1 MMASSSAFNY
11 EDPRSINFTTDKH
24 RCRDDEAGSATAAIR
39 GTSDAGKLGHP
50 GTRQPHPFED
60 HLVSE
65 AQSGNEHAFVELVQR
80 YKRPL
85 ERTIYR
91 VVRNRQDTEDIVQE
105 TLLSAYRHLS
115 GFRGNSSFYS
125 WVTKIGINN
134 SLMLLRK
141 RKSRPE
147 ISSYPLT
154 SESKTFELPENP
166 DFSPNPEQM
175 YSIKQINEVVQEAVG
190 GLPTRLRAVF
200 EHYHVHGC
208 SLVESATAL
217 GLTVAATKSRL
228 WRARHTLR
236 KSLSPARQVSAI
248 ASYERKPR
256 GGGSG
261 RLKTKD
267 DGRTNIRGE
276 KG

>member
-1 MMASSSAFNY
+1 MASLSEFNY
-11 EDPRSINFTTDKH
+11 EDPHSINFTTDKH
-24 RCRDDEAGSATAAIR
+24 RCRDDEAGAAAAAIR
-39 GTSDAGKLGHP
+39 SRSDAGKPGHC
-50 GTRQPHPFED
+50 GARQSHPSED
-60 HLVSE
+60 HLVHE
-65 AQSGNEHAFVELVQR
+65 AQSGSEQAFMELVQR
-80 YKRPL
+80 YKKPL

-125 WVTKIGINN
+125 WVTRIGINN

-141 RKSRPE
+141 RRSRPA

-154 SESKTFELPENP
+154 SESKIFELPENP

-190 GLPTRLRAVF
+190 GLPTHLRVVF
-200 EHYHVHGC
+200 EHYHVNGC
-208 SLVESATAL
+208 SLAESAAAL
-217 GLTVAATKSRL
+217 GLTVAAAKSRL

-236 KSLSPARQVSAI
+236 KSLSPARQISPI
-248 ASYERKPR
+248 AGHEPKPR
-256 GGGSG
+256 GG
-261 RLKTKD
+261 
-267 DGRTNIRGE
+267 
-276 KG
+276 